1 MNVYML
7 LVFGIV
13 CIPLSA
19 IALYAMYRENKEKR
33 KEQMDAKNAAL
44 SGPAGAVT
52 E

>member
-1 MNVYML
+1 MEMIILYVAM
-7 LVFGIV
+7 VVPFMAVGF
-13 CIPLSA
+13 
-19 IALYAMYRENKEKR
+19 YAMYRENKEKR